1 MINEVIQGDCL
12 EVMKGIEDKSIDLV
26 LADPPYGVNYPYKG
40 YNDTQE
46 NLKKLIDGFMP
57 EVLRIGKVVLITCG
71 NGNQHL
77 YPKPDWTLAWVM
89 TAGAGQNKW
98 GFTCWQPILAYGKN
112 PYRAN
117 RMGARPDIIVSNERS
132 EKNGH
137 ACPKPIKVWE
147 EILKKGSCKEGDL
160 VLDPFAGSG
169 TTGVACKNL
178 NRNFILIEQDE
189 KYCEVIK
196 ERVGCDIIIPPT
208 KKEETILDNFDN
220 KNYDKQKLG

>member
-1 MINEVIQGDCL
+1 MKTNVCYQGDCL
-12 EVMKGIEDKSIDLV
+12 EVMKNIPDKSIDLV
-26 LADPPYGVNYPYKG
+26 LTDPPYGVNYEYKS
-40 YNDTQE
+40 YEDTQE
-46 NLKKLIDGFMP
+46 NLKKLVDAFMP

-77 YPKPDWTLAWVM
+77 YPKPDWTLAWVI

-117 RMGARPDIIVSNERS
+117 RMGARPDIIMSNERS

-137 ACPKPIKVWE
+137 ACPKPIGVWT
-147 EILKKGSCKEGDL
+147 EILKKGSVNETDII
-160 VLDPFAGSG
+160 LDPFAGSG
-169 TTGVACKNL
+169 TTGVACKNT

-189 KYCEVIK
+189 KYCEIIK
-196 ERVGCDIIIPPT
+196 ERVGCEII
-208 KKEETILDNFDN
+208 KEI
-220 KNYDKQKLG
+220 

>member
-1 MINEVIQGDCL
+1 MNQVIQGDCL
-12 EVMKGIEDKSIDLV
+12 EVMKDIPDKSIDLI
-26 LADPPYGVNYPYKG
+26 LTDPPYGVNYPYVG
-40 YNDTQE
+40 YEDTQE
-46 NLKKLIDGFMP
+46 NLKKLVDAFMP

-137 ACPKPIKVWE
+137 ACPKPIGVWT
-147 EILKKGSCKEGDL
+147 EILKKGSVKETDII
-160 VLDPFAGSG
+160 LDPFAGSG

-178 NRNFILIEQDE
+178 GRNFILIE
-189 KYCEVIK
+189 K
-196 ERVGCDIIIPPT
+196 EQEYIDII
-208 KKEETILDNFDN
+208 N
-220 KNYDKQKLG
+220 KRLANG

>member
-1 MINEVIQGDCL
+1 MKLIHGDCL
-12 EVMKGIEDKSIDLV
+12 EKMKDIPDGSVDLV
-26 LADPPYGVNYPYKG
+26 LTDPPYGVNYE
-40 YNDTQE
+40 YNSYEDTQE
-46 NLKKLIDGFMP
+46 NLKRLVDAFMP

-117 RMGARPDIIVSNERS
+117 SMGARPDIIVSNERS

-137 ACPKPIKVWE
+137 ACPKPIGVWT
-147 EILKKGSCKEGDL
+147 EILSRGS
-160 VLDPFAGSG
+160 
-169 TTGVACKNL
+169 
-178 NRNFILIEQDE
+178 
-189 KYCEVIK
+189 
-196 ERVGCDIIIPPT
+196 
-208 KKEETILDNFDN
+208 
-220 KNYDKQKLG
+220 

>member
-1 MINEVIQGDCL
+1 MKTNVCYQGDCL
-12 EVMKGIEDKSIDLV
+12 EVMKNIPDKSIDLV
-26 LADPPYGVNYPYKG
+26 LTDPPYGVNYEYKS
-40 YNDTQE
+40 YEDTQE
-46 NLKKLIDGFMP
+46 NLKKLVDAFMP

-77 YPKPDWTLAWVM
+77 YPKPDWTLAWVI

-117 RMGARPDIIVSNERS
+117 RMGARPDIIMSNERS

-137 ACPKPIKVWE
+137 ACPKPIGVWT
-147 EILKKGSCKEGDL
+147 EILKKGSVNETDII
-160 VLDPFAGSG
+160 LDPFAGSG
-169 TTGVACKNL
+169 TTGVACKNT

-189 KYCEVIK
+189 KYCDIIK
-196 ERVGCDIIIPPT
+196 ERVGCDIIIPHH
-208 KKEETILDNFDN
+208 
-220 KNYDKQKLG
+220 

>member
-1 MINEVIQGDCL
+1 MKLKKVIQGDCL
-12 EVMKGIEDKSIDLV
+12 EVMKDIPDKSIDMILT
-26 LADPPYGVNYPYKG
+26 DPPYGVNYPYVG
-40 YNDTQE
+40 YDDTQE
-46 NLKKLIDGFMP
+46 NLKKLVDAFMP

-147 EILKKGSCKEGDL
+147 QILLKGSVKETDII
-160 VLDPFAGSG
+160 LDPFAGSG

-178 NRNFILIEQDE
+178 NRNFILIE
-189 KYCEVIK
+189 K
-196 ERVGCDIIIPPT
+196 EPEYVKLAEERIRAIP
-208 KKEETILDNFDN
+208 
-220 KNYDKQKLG
+220 DKLL

>member
-1 MINEVIQGDCL
+1 MNKHILINQVICGDCL
-12 EVMKGIEDKSIDLV
+12 EVMKDIPDKSIDLV
-26 LADPPYGVNYPYKG
+26 LTDPPYGVGYEYKS
-40 YNDTQE
+40 YDDTQE
-46 NLKKLIDGFMP
+46 NLKKLIDAFMP

-112 PYRAN
+112 PYRTN

-137 ACPKPIKVWE
+137 ACPKPIGVWT
-147 EILKKGSCKEGDL
+147 EILKKGSVKETDII
-160 VLDPFAGSG
+160 LDPFAGSG
-169 TTGVACKNL
+169 TTGVACQNL
-178 NRNFILIEQDE
+178 KRNYILIEKEE
-189 KYCEVIK
+189 KYVKVAE
-196 ERVGCDIIIPPT
+196 ERIT
-208 KKEETILDNFDN
+208 NAKRQEILF
-220 KNYDKQKLG
+220 

>member
-1 MINEVIQGDCL
+1 MNKHILINQVICGDCL
-12 EVMKGIEDKSIDLV
+12 EVMKDIPDKSIDLV
-26 LADPPYGVNYPYKG
+26 LTDPPYGVGYEYKS
-40 YNDTQE
+40 YDDTQE
-46 NLKKLIDGFMP
+46 NLKKLIDAFMP

-112 PYRAN
+112 PYRTN

-137 ACPKPIKVWE
+137 ACPKPIGVWT
-147 EILKKGSCKEGDL
+147 EILKKGSVKETDII
-160 VLDPFAGSG
+160 LDPFAGSG

-178 NRNFILIEQDE
+178 NRNYILIE
-189 KYCEVIK
+189 K
-196 ERVGCDIIIPPT
+196 EPEYIDIINKRLKETQT
-208 KKEETILDNFDN
+208 KL
-220 KNYDKQKLG
+220 L

>member
-1 MINEVIQGDCL
+1 MKIDLILGDCL
-12 EVMKGIEDKSIDLV
+12 NKMKDIPDGSVDLV
-26 LADPPYGVNYPYKG
+26 LTDPPYGVNYE
-40 YNDTQE
+40 YNSYQDTQE
-46 NLKKLIDGFMP
+46 NLKKLIDAFMP

-137 ACPKPIKVWE
+137 ACPKPIGVWT
-147 EILKKGSCKEGDL
+147 EILKKGSVKENDTI
-160 VLDPFAGSG
+160 LDPFMGSG

-178 NRNFILIEQDE
+178 NRNFIGIELDPE
-189 KYCEVIK
+189 YFKIAK
-196 ERVGCDIIIPPT
+196 ERIDNVP
-208 KKEETILDNFDN
+208 KKL
-220 KNYDKQKLG
+220 L

>member
-1 MINEVIQGDCL
+1 MKTNVCYQGDCL
-12 EVMKGIEDKSIDLV
+12 EVMKNIPDKSIDLV
-26 LADPPYGVNYPYKG
+26 LTDPPYGVNYEYKS
-40 YNDTQE
+40 YEDTQE
-46 NLKKLIDGFMP
+46 NLKKLVDAFMP

-77 YPKPDWTLAWVM
+77 YPKPDWTLAWVI

-117 RMGARPDIIVSNERS
+117 RMGARPDIIMSNERS

-137 ACPKPIKVWE
+137 ACPKPIGVWT
-147 EILKKGSCKEGDL
+147 EILKKGSVNETDII
-160 VLDPFAGSG
+160 LDPFAGSG
-169 TTGVACKNL
+169 TTGVACKNT

-189 KYCEVIK
+189 KYCDIIK
-196 ERVGCDIIIPPT
+196 ERVGCEII
-208 KKEETILDNFDN
+208 KVL
-220 KNYDKQKLG
+220 